1 MKRAQAYTSRASFY
15 QRMEE
20 AYQQDLSIY
29 WSNLL
34 RVNNLMVILNISMFF
49 LTGLV
54 AQGYYFT
61 FISIGLLTLVAIT
74 TLLPIPAFRRLWY
87 YLFCFSVELLALYFL
102 VSSAVYWVQ
111 MGGKL

>member
-1 MKRAQAYTSRASFY
+1 MKTRGSDKTPLL
-15 QRMEE
+15 QRMEV
-20 AYQQDLSIY
+20 AYLQDLSIY

-74 TLLPIPAFRRLWY
+74 TLLPIPAFRKLGY
-87 YLFCFSVELLALYFL
+87 YLFCLSIELLALYFL